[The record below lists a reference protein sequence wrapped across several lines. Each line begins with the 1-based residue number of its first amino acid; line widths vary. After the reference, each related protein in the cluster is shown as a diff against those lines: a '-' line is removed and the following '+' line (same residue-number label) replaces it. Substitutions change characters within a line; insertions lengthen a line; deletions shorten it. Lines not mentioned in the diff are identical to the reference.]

1 MGAWGE
7 GGRILNEFPEDF
19 HFQFG
24 TSELETRTR
33 PISIALRL
41 AAILPAA
48 LGAMGKDDEVKGKQ
62 LAQKTLQKHADTP
75 LAAQAGAGGTST
87 EARFLAALQ
96 AMMGDVELTDES
108 VRQAI
113 AKMTPEQKQ
122 QLMQDAG
129 GQQLKRELLTNEET
143 KQDRSLYFKEVNRS
157 AEAAGL
163 PVDKDNSH
171 LTKKVRRAQRR
182 LAAAAAWPICVRCPC
197 QWAPHIS

>member
-1 MGAWGE
+1 MYQ
-7 GGRILNEFPEDF
+7 I

-33 PISIALRL
+33 PISLALRL

-143 KQDRSLYFKEVNRS
+143 KQDRSLYFKEVYRS

-182 LAAAAAWPICVRCPC
+182 LAAAAAWPLCVRCPC
-197 QWAPHIS
+197 QWESHIS

>member
-1 MGAWGE
+1 
-7 GGRILNEFPEDF
+7 
-19 HFQFG
+19 
-24 TSELETRTR
+24 
-33 PISIALRL
+33 
-41 AAILPAA
+41 
-48 LGAMGKDDEVKGKQ
+48 MGKDDEVKGRQ
-62 LAQKTLQKHADTP
+62 PAQKTLQKHADTP

-182 LAAAAAWPICVRCPC
+182 LAAAAARSLCVRCPC

>member
-1 MGAWGE
+1 M
-7 GGRILNEFPEDF
+7 NFPKTI

-33 PISIALRL
+33 PISLALRL

>member
-1 MGAWGE
+1 M
-7 GGRILNEFPEDF
+7 NFPRQI

-33 PISIALRL
+33 PITLALRL

>member
-1 MGAWGE
+1 
-7 GGRILNEFPEDF
+7 
-19 HFQFG
+19 
-24 TSELETRTR
+24 
-33 PISIALRL
+33 
-41 AAILPAA
+41 
-48 LGAMGKDDEVKGKQ
+48 MGKDGELKGRQ
-62 LAQKTLQKHADTP
+62 PAQKTLQKHADTP

-171 LTKKVRRAQRR
+171 LTKKVRHPQRR
-182 LAAAAAWPICVRCPC
+182 LAAAAVLPKCVRCPC
-197 QWAPHIS
+197 LMGSSYELIACLMGSSYELIACLLGHHVADLELHVRLK

>member
-1 MGAWGE
+1 
-7 GGRILNEFPEDF
+7 
-19 HFQFG
+19 
-24 TSELETRTR
+24 
-33 PISIALRL
+33 
-41 AAILPAA
+41 
-48 LGAMGKDDEVKGKQ
+48 MGKDDEVKGKQ

-182 LAAAAAWPICVRCPC
+182 LAAAAAWPICVRFPC